1 MASTPHRR
9 CSVFYLLRS
18 GCAWRMLPREYPPW
32 QTVYYHFQKW
42 RLDDRLRQAHERLK
56 LLGGRELTVVTVDM
70 PLSTTPIT
78 GRREADAAISRA
90 FGGMG
95 AAVHSPNAERPGA
108 ISDQLTRDFAAMGF
122 PLATSTTPA
131 GTPKRV
137 VEVYPHPALMTLTG
151 ASYRLCYKVSRSR
164 KYWPDRTPA
173 ERRANLLVQ
182 FQRILSALNDEIRD
196 LPIEL
201 PDPTSAVPVSG
212 LKRYEDS
219 LDALV
224 CAWVG
229 MKYLEGEAVAYG
241 DHTAAIWIP

>member
-78 GRREADAAISRA
+78 GRREADAATSRA

-108 ISDQLTRDFAAMGF
+108 ISDQLTKDFAAVGF

-137 VEVYPHPALMTLTG
+137 VEVYPHPALMALTG

-164 KYWPDRTPA
+164 KY
-173 ERRANLLVQ
+173 
-182 FQRILSALNDEIRD
+182 
-196 LPIEL
+196 
-201 PDPTSAVPVSG
+201 
-212 LKRYEDS
+212 
-219 LDALV
+219 
-224 CAWVG
+224 
-229 MKYLEGEAVAYG
+229 
-241 DHTAAIWIP
+241 